1 MFYTEELRKEFGDKY
16 IFLQVYSVVFSKSEN
31 LTTIT
36 FLFDEKIKEI
46 TDEQRE
52 ELQNFFAKK
61 LELFSSLK
69 LKFRKSF
76 LDEDLIAKETLKIL
90 QRAFKSSV
98 GEICESDISVQKDDV
113 IHISISAPNLVATSL
128 EDRGADKF
136 LETALSKEFIAKFA
150 VKIIV
155 CENKVIDTSVLEER
169 ERLAPRMYMQN
180 RVVTKRYEVGDVFM
194 MFGQEITPKPEFIK
208 NISGEKL
215 SVILSGVISNFQ
227 KKHYIKKKEKAKGEN
242 AKESSY
248 YTFTLTDSS
257 GRMNCTYFSSLTN
270 EKKMDKLADDTR
282 VIIIGDV
289 QKFNNNYTCYVRSL
303 GLCNEKLAPTTKDE
317 SMASLDEHEEI
328 DPDFSQDYIPAEYNF
343 VRPYVEKHQANIFDK
358 KPTYSSYIM
367 DNEFVVYD
375 FETTGL
381 DTNTCEIIEIG
392 AVKIKGGEI
401 VDVFQTLIKPKNT
414 IPDIITQV
422 TNISN
427 DMVASSP
434 SIKIVMPAFYDFCKG
449 CILGGYNSA
458 NFDDKILAV
467 QSRKLGIEFDNQTTD
482 VILLARSKMASSN
495 YKLSTVVKNLG
506 IVLIGAH
513 RALNDALATAKVLLK
528 LNEQK

>member
-16 IFLQVYSVVFSKSEN
+16 NFLQVYSVVFSKSEN

-36 FLFDEKIKEI
+36 FLFDEKVKEI

-76 LDEDLIAKETLKIL
+76 LDEDLISKETIKIL
-90 QRAFKSSV
+90 QSSFKSSV
-98 GEICESDISVQKDDV
+98 GEICESDIAVQKDDV
-113 IHISISAPNLVATSL
+113 IHIFISAPNLVATSL

-150 VKIIV
+150 VKIVV
-155 CENKVIDTSVLEER
+155 CENKVIDTSVLEKR
-169 ERLAPRMYMQN
+169 EMLAPRLYMQN

-215 SVILSGVISNFQ
+215 SVILSGVMSNFQ

-289 QKFNNNYTCYVRSL
+289 QKFNNNFTCYVRSL

-392 AVKIKGGEI
+392 AVKIKSGEI

>member
-16 IFLQVYSVVFSKSEN
+16 NFLQVYSVVFSKSEN

-36 FLFDEKIKEI
+36 FLFDEKVKEI

-52 ELQNFFAKK
+52 ELQNLFAKK
-61 LELFSSLK
+61 LGLFSSLK
-69 LKFRKSF
+69 LRFRKSF

-113 IHISISAPNLVATSL
+113 IHISISAPNLIATSL

-289 QKFNNNYTCYVRSL
+289 QKFNNNFTCYVRSL

-392 AVKIKGGEI
+392 AVKIKSGEI

>member
-16 IFLQVYSVVFSKSEN
+16 NFLQVYSVVFSKSEN

-36 FLFDEKIKEI
+36 FLFDEKVKEI

-52 ELQNFFAKK
+52 ELQSFFSHK

-90 QRAFKSSV
+90 QSAFKSSV
-98 GEICESDISVQKDDV
+98 GEICESDISVQKDEV

-150 VKIIV
+150 VKIVV
-155 CENKVIDTSVLEER
+155 CENKVIDVRVLEER

-180 RVVTKRYEVGDVFM
+180 RCVTKRYEVGDVFM

-282 VIIIGDV
+282 VIIVGDV
-289 QKFNNNYTCYVRSL
+289 QKFNNNFTCYIRSL
-303 GLCNEKLAPTTKDE
+303 GLCNEKLTLPSKDE
-317 SMASLDEHEEI
+317 SMADSNDYDEI
-328 DPDFSQDYIPAEYNF
+328 DPDFSQDYISAEYNF

-401 VDVFQTLIKPKNT
+401 VDVFQTLIKPQNT

-427 DMVASSP
+427 DMVALSP

>member
-90 QRAFKSSV
+90 QGAFKSSV

>member
-1 MFYTEELRKEFGDKY
+1 
-16 IFLQVYSVVFSKSEN
+16 
-31 LTTIT
+31 
-36 FLFDEKIKEI
+36 
-46 TDEQRE
+46 
-52 ELQNFFAKK
+52 
-61 LELFSSLK
+61 
-69 LKFRKSF
+69 
-76 LDEDLIAKETLKIL
+76 
-90 QRAFKSSV
+90 
-98 GEICESDISVQKDDV
+98 
-113 IHISISAPNLVATSL
+113 
-128 EDRGADKF
+128 
-136 LETALSKEFIAKFA
+136 
-150 VKIIV
+150 
-155 CENKVIDTSVLEER
+155 
-169 ERLAPRMYMQN
+169 MQN

-257 GRMNCTYFSSLTN
+257 GRMNCTYFSSQTN

-289 QKFNNNYTCYVRSL
+289 QKFNNNFTCYIRSL
-303 GLCNEKLAPTTKDE
+303 GICNEKLTPTTKDE
-317 SMASLDEHEEI
+317 SMASPDEYEEI

-343 VRPYVEKHQANIFDK
+343 VRPYIEKHQANIFDK

-401 VDVFQTLIKPKNT
+401 VDVFQTLIKPQNT

>member
-16 IFLQVYSVVFSKSEN
+16 NFLQVYSVVFSKSEN

-36 FLFDEKIKEI
+36 FLFDEKVKEI

-90 QRAFKSSV
+90 QSAFKSSV
-98 GEICESDISVQKDDV
+98 GEICESDIAVQKDDV
-113 IHISISAPNLVATSL
+113 IHIFISAPNLVATSL

-150 VKIIV
+150 VKIVV

-169 ERLAPRMYMQN
+169 ERLAPRLYMQN

-270 EKKMDKLADDTR
+270 EKKMDKLGDDAR

-289 QKFNNNYTCYVRSL
+289 QKFNNNFTCYIRSL

-392 AVKIKGGEI
+392 AVKIKSGEI

>member
-1 MFYTEELRKEFGDKY
+1 MFYTEELKKEFGDKY
-16 IFLQVYSVVFSKSEN
+16 NFLQVYSVVFSKSEN

-36 FLFDEKIKEI
+36 FLFDEKVKEI

-52 ELQNFFAKK
+52 ELQNFFSHK

-90 QRAFKSSV
+90 QSAFKSSV

-113 IHISISAPNLVATSL
+113 IRISISAPNLVATSL

-150 VKIIV
+150 VKIVV
-155 CENKVIDTSVLEER
+155 CENKVIDVRVLEER

-282 VIIIGDV
+282 VIIVGDV
-289 QKFNNNYTCYVRSL
+289 QKFNNNFTCYIRSL
-303 GLCNEKLAPTTKDE
+303 GLCNEKLTLPSKDE
-317 SMASLDEHEEI
+317 SMADSNDYDEI
-328 DPDFSQDYIPAEYNF
+328 DPDFSQDYISAEYNF

-401 VDVFQTLIKPKNT
+401 VDVFQTLIKPQNT

>member
-16 IFLQVYSVVFSKSEN
+16 NFLQVYSVVFSKSEN

-36 FLFDEKIKEI
+36 FLFDEKVKEI

-52 ELQNFFAKK
+52 ELQNFFSHK

-90 QRAFKSSV
+90 QSAFKSSV

-150 VKIIV
+150 VKIVV
-155 CENKVIDTSVLEER
+155 CENKVIDVRVLEER

-180 RVVTKRYEVGDVFM
+180 RVITKRYEVGDVFM

-282 VIIIGDV
+282 VIIVGDV
-289 QKFNNNYTCYVRSL
+289 QKFNNNFTCYIRSL
-303 GLCNEKLAPTTKDE
+303 GLCNEKLTLPSKDE
-317 SMASLDEHEEI
+317 SMADSNDYDEI
-328 DPDFSQDYIPAEYNF
+328 DPDFSQDYISAEYNF

-401 VDVFQTLIKPKNT
+401 VDVFQTLIKPQNT

>member
-16 IFLQVYSVVFSKSEN
+16 NFLQVYSVVFSKSEN

-36 FLFDEKIKEI
+36 FLFDEKVKEI

-69 LKFRKSF
+69 LRFRKSF

-113 IHISISAPNLVATSL
+113 IHISISAPNLIATSL

-289 QKFNNNYTCYVRSL
+289 QKFNNNFTCYVRSL

-392 AVKIKGGEI
+392 AVKIKSGEI

>member
-16 IFLQVYSVVFSKSEN
+16 NFLQVYSVVFSKSEN

-36 FLFDEKIKEI
+36 FLFDEKVKEI

-90 QRAFKSSV
+90 QSAFKSSV
-98 GEICESDISVQKDDV
+98 GEICESDISVQKEDI

-150 VKIIV
+150 VKIVV

-282 VIIIGDV
+282 VIIVGDV
-289 QKFNNNYTCYVRSL
+289 QKFNNNFTCYIRSL
-303 GLCNEKLAPTTKDE
+303 GLCNEKLTLPSKDE
-317 SMASLDEHEEI
+317 SMADSNDYDEI
-328 DPDFSQDYIPAEYNF
+328 DPDFSQDYISAEYNF

-358 KPTYSSYIM
+358 KPTYSSYIL

-401 VDVFQTLIKPKNT
+401 VDVFQTLIKPQNT

>member
-16 IFLQVYSVVFSKSEN
+16 NFLQVYSVVFSKSEN

-36 FLFDEKIKEI
+36 FLFDEKAKEI

-61 LELFSSLK
+61 LGLFSSLK

-90 QRAFKSSV
+90 QSAFKSSV
-98 GEICESDISVQKDDV
+98 GEICESDIAVQKDDV

-150 VKIIV
+150 VKIVV

-169 ERLAPRMYMQN
+169 ERLAPRLYMQN

-270 EKKMDKLADDTR
+270 EKKMDKLGDDAR

-289 QKFNNNYTCYVRSL
+289 QKFNNNFTCYIRSL
-303 GLCNEKLAPTTKDE
+303 GLCNEKVTPTTKDE
-317 SMASLDEHEEI
+317 SMVSPDEYEEI

-401 VDVFQTLIKPKNT
+401 VDVFQTLIKPQNT

-495 YKLSTVVKNLG
+495 YKLSIVVKNLG

-528 LNEQK
+528 LNEQN

>member
-16 IFLQVYSVVFSKSEN
+16 NFLQVYSVVFSKSEN

-36 FLFDEKIKEI
+36 FLFDEKAKEI

-76 LDEDLIAKETLKIL
+76 LDEDLISKETIKIL
-90 QRAFKSSV
+90 QSSFKSSV

-367 DNEFVVYD
+367 DNEFVIYD

-392 AVKIKGGEI
+392 AVKIKSGEI

>member
-16 IFLQVYSVVFSKSEN
+16 NFLQVYSVVFSKSEN

-36 FLFDEKIKEI
+36 FLFDEKAKEI

-76 LDEDLIAKETLKIL
+76 LDEDLISKETIKIL
-90 QRAFKSSV
+90 QSSFKSSV
-98 GEICESDISVQKDDV
+98 GEICESDIVVQKDDV
-113 IHISISAPNLVATSL
+113 IHIFISAPNLVATSL

-136 LETALSKEFIAKFA
+136 LETALSKEFIAKFD
-150 VKIIV
+150 VKIVV

-270 EKKMDKLADDTR
+270 EKKMDKLGNDAR

-289 QKFNNNYTCYVRSL
+289 QKFNNNFTCYVRSL
-303 GLCNEKLAPTTKDE
+303 GLCNEKLTPTTKDK
-317 SMASLDEHEEI
+317 SMASPDEYEEI

-392 AVKIKGGEI
+392 AVKIKDGEI
-401 VDVFQTLIKPKNT
+401 VDVFQTLIKPQNT

-434 SIKIVMPAFYDFCKG
+434 SIKIVLPAFYDFCKG

-458 NFDDKILAV
+458 SFDDKILAV
-467 QSRKLGIEFDNQTTD
+467 QSRKLGIKFDNQTTD

>member
-1 MFYTEELRKEFGDKY
+1 
-16 IFLQVYSVVFSKSEN
+16 
-31 LTTIT
+31 
-36 FLFDEKIKEI
+36 
-46 TDEQRE
+46 
-52 ELQNFFAKK
+52 
-61 LELFSSLK
+61 
-69 LKFRKSF
+69 
-76 LDEDLIAKETLKIL
+76 
-90 QRAFKSSV
+90 
-98 GEICESDISVQKDDV
+98 
-113 IHISISAPNLVATSL
+113 
-128 EDRGADKF
+128 
-136 LETALSKEFIAKFA
+136 
-150 VKIIV
+150 
-155 CENKVIDTSVLEER
+155 
-169 ERLAPRMYMQN
+169 
-180 RVVTKRYEVGDVFM
+180 
-194 MFGQEITPKPEFIK
+194 
-208 NISGEKL
+208 
-215 SVILSGVISNFQ
+215 
-227 KKHYIKKKEKAKGEN
+227 
-242 AKESSY
+242 
-248 YTFTLTDSS
+248 
-257 GRMNCTYFSSLTN
+257 
-270 EKKMDKLADDTR
+270 
-282 VIIIGDV
+282 
-289 QKFNNNYTCYVRSL
+289 
-303 GLCNEKLAPTTKDE
+303 
-317 SMASLDEHEEI
+317 
-328 DPDFSQDYIPAEYNF
+328 
-343 VRPYVEKHQANIFDK
+343 
-358 KPTYSSYIM
+358 M

-401 VDVFQTLIKPKNT
+401 VDVFQTLIKPQNT

-434 SIKIVMPAFYDFCKG
+434 SIKIVLPAFYDFCKG

>member
-16 IFLQVYSVVFSKSEN
+16 NFLQVYSVVFSKSEN

-36 FLFDEKIKEI
+36 FLFDEKVKEI

-69 LKFRKSF
+69 LRFRKSF

-113 IHISISAPNLVATSL
+113 IHISISAPNLIATSL

-155 CENKVIDTSVLEER
+155 CENKVIDTSILEER

-289 QKFNNNYTCYVRSL
+289 QKFNNNFTCYVRSL

-392 AVKIKGGEI
+392 AVKIKSGEI

>member
-16 IFLQVYSVVFSKSEN
+16 NFLQVYSVVFSKSEN

-36 FLFDEKIKEI
+36 FLFDETVKEI

-52 ELQNFFAKK
+52 ELQNFFTKK

-90 QRAFKSSV
+90 QSAFKSSV
-98 GEICESDISVQKDDV
+98 GEICESDIFVQKDDV
-113 IHISISAPNLVATSL
+113 VHISISAPNLVATSL

-150 VKIIV
+150 VKIVV
-155 CENKVIDTSVLEER
+155 CENKVIDVRVLEER

-282 VIIIGDV
+282 VIIVGDV
-289 QKFNNNYTCYVRSL
+289 QKFNNNFTCYIRSL
-303 GLCNEKLAPTTKDE
+303 GLCNEKLTLPSKDE
-317 SMASLDEHEEI
+317 SMADSNDYDEI
-328 DPDFSQDYIPAEYNF
+328 DPDFSRDDVAEEYNF

-367 DNEFVVYD
+367 ENEFVVYD

-401 VDVFQTLIKPKNT
+401 VDVFQTLVKPRNIISDT
-414 IPDIITQV
+414 ITRL